1 MLLELKKN
9 ATIAVALK
17 SLSNFWRSL
26 EMPLI
31 NCKVESKLNGKS
43 IVLCLQREMIM
54 IMLIIFFYFL
64 LFFKYTK
71 LHVPVLT
78 CFSTLS
84 GVLRKI

>member
-1 MLLELKKN
+1 
-9 ATIAVALK
+9 
-17 SLSNFWRSL
+17 
-26 EMPLI
+26 MPLI

-43 IVLCLQREMIM
+43 IVPCLLRAMIMIM

-64 LFFKYTK
+64 LFFKYTR

-78 CFSTLS
+78 CFPTLS

>member
-1 MLLELKKN
+1 M
-9 ATIAVALK
+9 
-17 SLSNFWRSL
+17 SF
-26 EMPLI
+26 I

-43 IVLCLQREMIM
+43 IVLCLQRAMIIIM
-54 IMLIIFFYFL
+54 IMLIIFFHFS

>member
-54 IMLIIFFYFL
+54 IMLIIFFYLL

>member
-1 MLLELKKN
+1 M
-9 ATIAVALK
+9 ALK
-17 SLSNFWRSL
+17 SLSNLWRSL
-26 EMPLI
+26 EMSLI

-43 IVLCLQREMIM
+43 IAVCLQRAMIIIM
-54 IMLIIFFYFL
+54 IMPIMIFFHFL
-64 LFFKYTK
+64 LFFKSTK